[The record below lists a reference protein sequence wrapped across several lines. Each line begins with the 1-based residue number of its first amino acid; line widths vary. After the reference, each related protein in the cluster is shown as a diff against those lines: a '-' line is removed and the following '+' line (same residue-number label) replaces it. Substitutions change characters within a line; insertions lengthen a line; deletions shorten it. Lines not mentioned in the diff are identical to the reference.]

1 LGTLFIYLYPP
12 NHARQPAHPEL
23 QTLHIDVDLL
33 RSSKRKVINRIK
45 GILGLGERIYA
56 RETVA
61 ARIDKKVAIAFQE
74 EHHLQVALPGKYR
87 YGLFYEGELVSVA
100 VFSGGRRMNGKSEDY
115 RSFEL
120 LRFCHKTDHN
130 VVGGVSKL
138 IGRFAQEF
146 KPADIMTYA
155 DLDWCQQSSLEKIG
169 FMPSEIKEP
178 QKFWIVDGKRS
189 YAAAAVHTGEYQV
202 QNSGSLKLKLI
213 L

>member
-1 LGTLFIYLYPP
+1 MSFMVTFQQEIELFVEEITSQLPHSTHYDRSDNVPRLQLGTLFIYLYPP

-100 VFSGGRRMNGKSEDY
+100 VFSGGRRMNGN
-115 RSFEL
+115 
-120 LRFCHKTDHN
+120 C
-130 VVGGVSKL
+130 
-138 IGRFAQEF
+138 FAFATKQTT
-146 KPADIMTYA
+146 M
-155 DLDWCQQSSLEKIG
+155 S
-169 FMPSEIKEP
+169 
-178 QKFWIVDGKRS
+178 
-189 YAAAAVHTGEYQV
+189 
-202 QNSGSLKLKLI
+202 
-213 L
+213 